1 MELNGLPVHALVVHA
16 AVVFGPLAA
25 LAGVLYAL
33 PKWRDKLRWPLVVT
47 VGIALVSIWVAYLSG
62 EKVEEANTYGGELAD
77 LVHTHEERAEMLRL
91 LMSGFAAASF
101 VAAWQHART
110 GPLRLLLAVLVAL
123 LAVLTGVWVGLT
135 GDAGAQIA
143 WFGVNG

>member
-1 MELNGLPVHALVVHA
+1 MEINGLPVHALIVHA
-16 AVVFGPLAA
+16 AVVFGPLSA
-25 LAGVLYAL
+25 LAGVLYAV

-47 VGIALVSIWVAYLSG
+47 VAIALGSIWIAYLSG
-62 EKVEEANTYGGELAD
+62 QKVAEANQYGGELAE
-77 LVHTHEERAEMLRL
+77 LVETHEGRAKILRL

-101 VAAWQHART
+101 LAAWQHART
-110 GPLRLLLAVLVAL
+110 GPIRMALAGLVAV
-123 LAVLTGVWVGLT
+123 LAVLTGIWVGLT